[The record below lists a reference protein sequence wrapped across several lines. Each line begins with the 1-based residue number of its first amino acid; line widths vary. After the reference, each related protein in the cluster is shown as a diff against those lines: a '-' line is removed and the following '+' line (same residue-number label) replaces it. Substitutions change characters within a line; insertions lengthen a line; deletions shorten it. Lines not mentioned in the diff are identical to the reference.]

1 MRVVV
6 AVPGKTPSRNR
17 GFVNQKQQS
26 FPCFR
31 PIWNSRIHDS
41 KFACTFDL
49 LVIFLLRASQRP
61 TRVRSCNNCDK
72 CQVGLYAYCLK
83 DTPIYIQAIKAIF
96 TVHLTRYNVWL
107 RWPTGHGR
115 PKASQGE
122 THFVPGFWAAV
133 TKLGFSFVIEI
144 WMSDYNLCHIYQI
157 FVQTS
162 LDDQN

>member
-83 DTPIYIQAIKAIF
+83 DTPIYIQVIKAIF
-96 TVHLTRYNVWL
+96 TVHLYKIKCMVKMTY
-107 RWPTGHGR
+107 R
-115 PKASQGE
+115 PWASEGE
-122 THFVPGFWAAV
+122 SRGDTFCPWI
-133 TKLGFSFVIEI
+133 LS
-144 WMSDYNLCHIYQI
+144 SCY
-157 FVQTS
+157 
-162 LDDQN
+162 